1 LVIRKE
7 NVMSDQIVIRHGNG
21 AELELLRLAAVDSQE
36 AIDGR
41 ALVAEAGGRVRAA
54 VALAD
59 GRAVSD
65 PFYTSAPLVEML
77 RLQAKHL
84 ERDASRPR
92 SGLKLPLPRRQ
103 RLAPAR

>member
-1 LVIRKE
+1 
-7 NVMSDQIVIRHGNG
+7 MSDQIVIRNGNG
-21 AELELLRLAAVDSQE
+21 AELELVRLAAVDSQK

-54 VALAD
+54 VALTD

-77 RLQAKHL
+77 RLQAEQL

-92 SGLKLPLPRRQ
+92 SRLKLPLHRRQ